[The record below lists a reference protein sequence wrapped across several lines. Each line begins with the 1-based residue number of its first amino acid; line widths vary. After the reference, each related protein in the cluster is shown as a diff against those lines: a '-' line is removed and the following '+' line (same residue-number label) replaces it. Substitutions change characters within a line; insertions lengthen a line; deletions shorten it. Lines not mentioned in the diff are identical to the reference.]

1 MAITKRDPNT
11 IHLSGHIEYINDV
24 VASAAITPGHLIE
37 LHSDSGT
44 PKFQKVGTAAKARS
58 PKIAL
63 NRSMLNK
70 GIDDAYA
77 AGDLVEAGV
86 LSPGS
91 VAWMLIA
98 SGQAIVPGDQME
110 AAADGTLIKRA
121 SSGIGLFIALEAK
134 TSTVL
139 TRIRVEAM

>member
-11 IHLSGHIEYINDV
+11 VHLSGHIEYVNDV

-37 LHSDSGT
+37 LHNDSGVA
-44 PKFQKVGTAAKARS
+44 KFQKVGTAAKERS
-58 PKIAL
+58 RKIAL

-70 GIDDAYA
+70 GVDDAYA

-86 LSPGS
+86 LSPGA

-98 SGQAIVPGDQME
+98 SGETIVAGDQMQ
-110 AAADGTLIKRA
+110 AAADGTLTKRV

-134 TSTVL
+134 TTLVL
-139 TRIRVEAM
+139 TRLRVEAL